1 MARITPET
9 PQRGSARN
17 LLNVVDNYYQPA
29 RDRMGEAAIAKG
41 FDAAS
46 NVASTLSRKAIN
58 EDIKEAKIKAQADA
72 MQEMDPDKELSEV
85 RLGNLFRPQSKAYN
99 QVYNETMGKKAAIEF
114 QENATLE
121 YEKSGLKRNT
131 DPNKFREWMNGRVH
145 EFLKAPENQ
154 NEYFLVGAMPYVQ
167 QTTFNMGAAHMRNV
181 SAQME
186 RNHLA
191 SIQKQADAF
200 AMGIANG
207 DMTIEDGLAKMTQLN
222 SQAYGTGI
230 SGPKARSAMLSSYLT
245 VADATDNKEM
255 VTALLEAQE
264 NGTLQL
270 TPKEW
275 NEVTNQGMAIERDIN
290 FRQAQQQ
297 RAQEAQKKQEI
308 GAITEGITDFYN
320 NPANAGVPFQTFL
333 NQPVGEQGQTM
344 AEMIN
349 ASSNS
354 TEILAKAK
362 SAYETVNTIYEIP
375 KSQELGNN
383 SVITQAMDSGDIT
396 DTPSLM
402 AFMQKAV
409 GDGYRF
415 NDQNW
420 THAYSELEKFN
431 DPEAPYQTQTY
442 KDFKKASLNRAIN
455 AMTPEGSSLITS
467 FDGSYQGEMADDIRI
482 RFQGYLDDNLAG
494 VGNNPEAVKKAILAA
509 EQSVMDFYRENDPA
523 LFGKQFNS
531 FMDAVEEGTVS
542 WTSNPSFAREAAR
555 LAEEQQAL
563 LAQEAQK
570 MAQNRAD
577 GIIDNRFDR
586 SDLQLQMGADILF
599 GTGDAQNNKTSAL
612 PEDPAAQAVA
622 AQVATAEAEQAERVA
637 QIEADR
643 VAEQSRQAAERQ
655 AKLDAD
661 AALMSEAK
669 NVAERLNELNLNETS
684 PEEFST
690 LLSDIQQE
698 FNLTLPTNY
707 DELKF
712 LAEDLTALQEET
724 GVKINQEVLAKLLQA
739 AMDRF

>member
-1 MARITPET
+1 MARITPDM
-9 PQRGSARN
+9 PQRGAARN

-29 RDRMGEAAIAKG
+29 RDRVGEAAMSQGLSAVSGIADTMARKG
-41 FDAAS
+41 
-46 NVASTLSRKAIN
+46 IE

-99 QVYNETMGKKAAIEF
+99 QVYSETMGKKAAIEF
-114 QENATLE
+114 QENAALE
-121 YEKSGLKRNT
+121 YEKSGLKRST

-145 EFLKAPENQ
+145 EFLKAPEHQ
-154 NEYFLVGAMPYVQ
+154 NEYFLSGAMPYVQ

-191 SIQKQADAF
+191 AIQKQADAF

-207 DMTIEDGLAKMTQLN
+207 EMTVEEGLAKMSGLN

-255 VTALLEAQE
+255 VQALLDAQE
-264 NGTLQL
+264 TGAVQL

-275 NEVTNQGMAIERDIN
+275 NAVVNQGMGIERDIN
-290 FRQAQQQ
+290 FRQAQQE
-297 RAQEAQKKQEI
+297 RAREAQKKQEI
-308 GAITEGITDFYN
+308 GTITENITDFYN
-320 NPANAGVPFQTFL
+320 NPANADVPFQTFL
-333 NQPVGEQGQTM
+333 NQPVGDQGQTM
-344 AEMIN
+344 ADMIN
-349 ASSNS
+349 ASPNS

-383 SVITQAMDSGDIT
+383 SVITQAMDNGEIT

-420 THAYSELEKFN
+420 THAYSELEKVN
-431 DPEAPYQTQTY
+431 DPEAPYNTQTY
-442 KDFKKASLNRAIN
+442 KDFKKASLNRTIN

-509 EQSVMDFYRENDPA
+509 EQSVMEFYKENDPD

-542 WTSNPSFAREAAR
+542 WTSNPSFAREAAA

-563 LAQEAQK
+563 IAEEAQR

-577 GIIDNRFDR
+577 GVIDNRFDR
-586 SDLQLQMGADILF
+586 SDIQLQMGADILF
-599 GTGDAQNNKTSAL
+599 GTGDTSQETQVTPEKPNYTGDMPQYDQQVLLKT
-612 PEDPAAQAVA
+612 
-622 AQVATAEAEQAERVA
+622 
-637 QIEADR
+637 
-643 VAEQSRQAAERQ
+643 
-655 AKLDAD
+655 
-661 AALMSEAK
+661 
-669 NVAERLNELNLNETS
+669 
-684 PEEFST
+684 
-690 LLSDIQQE
+690 LSDAVNDP
-698 FNLTLPTNY
+698 NLINNVVSA
-707 DELKF
+707 F
-712 LAEDLTALQEET
+712 EERY
-724 GVKINQEVLAKLLQA
+724 GAGSADEVLKQLGITNTT
-739 AMDRF
+739 R